1 MKVQI
6 LTSQNVEIEYE
17 IASIGERMGAVLI
30 DLLIKIGYALAAFF
44 VILLIEDALGIP
56 DGFAMAFIILLYIPL
71 FLYDLLC
78 ETFLDGQTFGKKA
91 VKIKVVKLDG
101 SQPSLGSYL
110 LRWLIALV
118 EKPPLMMGTIGLVA
132 ILLNSKGQRLG
143 DMAAGTTVVKVKP
156 AVTLDDTIFAEVEET
171 YIPTFPSVIRLSDN
185 DIALI
190 QEVLNS
196 REQMENPVVVGRLT
210 SKVKEVTEV
219 EPTMPNVQF
228 LQTVVKDYNYY
239 TSRI

>member
-17 IASIGERMGAVLI
+17 TASVGERMGAVFI
-30 DLLIKIGYALAAFF
+30 DLLIRIGYAFAAFF
-44 VILLIEDALGIP
+44 MLLFLEDTFGMP
-56 DGFAMAFIILLYIPL
+56 DGFAVVLVVLLYLPA
-71 FLYDLLC
+71 FLYDFIC
-78 ETFLDGQTFGKKA
+78 EAFLDGQTFGKKA

-101 SQPSLGSYL
+101 SQPSMGAYL

-118 EKPPLMMGTIGLVA
+118 EKPPLMMGTIGLIT

-143 DMAAGTTVVKVKP
+143 DMAGGTTVVKVKP
-156 AVTLDDTIFAEVEET
+156 EVTLDDTIFKVVEET
-171 YIPTFPSVIRLSDN
+171 YTPTFISVTRLNDN

-196 REQMENPVVVGRLT
+196 REQMENPVVVGRLAT
-210 SKVKEVTEV
+210 KVKQVIEV
-219 EPTMPNVQF
+219 EPEMPNTQF

-239 TSRI
+239 TSMM